1 MQKQAPTVG
10 KLAMIA
16 VFALSC
22 FLILTYLWTSFGGPT
37 PISAKGYRFQAD
49 FEEATQLADNADV
62 RISGVTVGH
71 VKKSEQVDNSTR
83 VEIEIDHR
91 YAPIPNDT
99 EATLRQKT
107 LLGETYV
114 ELTPGSQE
122 SGNLAEGGL
131 LPATQVRPTVE
142 LDEIL
147 RALDKPTRD
156 DLQRFLKGTAR
167 AFAGRG
173 EDVNAALGNLSPF
186 AEDAGD
192 LVRILDTQHRA
203 VRRLISDSGE
213 VFTSLGRR
221 QGQLSGLVR
230 AVDVLLGATAR
241 RNVELAETVRILPTT
256 LRELRPTLAEL
267 ETVSHEARPLVRDLR
282 PAARALE
289 PTLSDALPLAPDLR
303 GLFRDVDRVI
313 TVSEDALPAT
323 TATVEAAHPLF
334 RLLVPVL
341 QEAEPVVDYLGLY
354 EREVVAATA
363 GVAAATQA
371 VEQQG
376 ASTEPI
382 HYLRALVPFTAEGLV
397 AASER
402 FGTNRHNPYFLP
414 GALEKLDKQL
424 ETFDCRNTDNQ
435 SPAGT
440 EAPPCVVAPNLKF
453 QGRSTRFPQL
463 RKQP

>member
-1 MQKQAPTVG
+1 MQKQAPTIG
-10 KLAMIA
+10 KLAMIV

-49 FEEATQLADNADV
+49 FGEATQLADNADV

-71 VKKSEQVDNSTR
+71 VKKSEQVESKTR
-83 VEIEIDHR
+83 VEIEVDER
-91 YAPIPNDT
+91 YAPLPQDT
-99 EATLRQKT
+99 RATLRQKT

-114 ELTPGSQE
+114 ELTPGSE
-122 SGNLAEGGL
+122 ASGDLPDGGL

-147 RALDKPTRD
+147 RALDEPTRR

-173 EDVNAALGNLSPF
+173 EDVSAALGNLAPF

-192 LVRILDTQHRA
+192 LVRVLDTQHRA
-203 VRRLISDSGE
+203 VRRLVSDSGQ
-213 VFTSLGRR
+213 VFESLGRR

-230 AVDVLLGATAR
+230 ALDVLLGATAR
-241 RNVELAETVRILPTT
+241 RNAELTETVRILPTT
-256 LRELRPTLAEL
+256 LRELRPTLAEV
-267 ETVSHEARPLVRDLR
+267 EVVSREARPLVRDLR

-289 PTLSDALPLAPDLR
+289 PTLADALPLAPELR

-313 TVSEDALPAT
+313 DVSEDALPAAT
-323 TATVEAAHPLF
+323 RTVEAAHPLF

-341 QEAEPVVDYLGLY
+341 QEAEPVVEYLGLY
-354 EREVVAATA
+354 EREVIAAFA
-363 GVAAATQA
+363 NVAAATQYA
-371 VEQQG
+371 ESPAG
-376 ASTEPI
+376 GGTPI
-382 HYLRALVPFTAEGLV
+382 HVLRALVPFTAEGLV
-397 AASER
+397 AADER

-414 GALEKLDKQL
+414 GALEKLDTQL
-424 ETFDCRNTDNQ
+424 ETFDCRNADNR
-435 SPAGT
+435 SLAGQ
-440 EAPPCVVAPNLKF
+440 EAPPCVVAPNLEF
-453 QGRSTRFPQL
+453 QGRATRFPQL

>member
-1 MQKQAPTVG
+1 MQKQAPTIG
-10 KLAMIA
+10 KLALIA

-62 RISGVTVGH
+62 RISGVSVGN
-71 VKKSEQVDNSTR
+71 VKKSEQVENKTR
-83 VEIEIDHR
+83 VEIEVDER
-91 YAPIPNDT
+91 YAPLPEDT
-99 EATLRQKT
+99 RATLRQKT

-114 ELTPGSQE
+114 ELTPGSKA
-122 SGNLAEGGL
+122 SGNLPDGGL
-131 LPATQVRPTVE
+131 LPATQIRPTVE

-147 RALDKPTRD
+147 RAFDEPTRD

-173 EDVNAALGNLSPF
+173 EDVNAAVGNLAPF

-192 LVRILDTQHRA
+192 LVRVLDSQQRA
-203 VRRLISDSGE
+203 VRRLVSDGGQ
-213 VFTSLGRR
+213 VFEALGRR
-221 QGQLSGLVR
+221 QGELSGLVR
-230 AVDVLLGATAR
+230 ALDTLLGATAR
-241 RNVELAETVRILPTT
+241 RNAELTETVRILPTT

-267 ETVSHEARPLVRDLR
+267 EVVSREARPLVRDLR

-289 PTLSDALPLAPDLR
+289 PTLSDALPLAPELR

-323 TATVEAAHPLF
+323 TKTVEAAHPLF

-341 QEAEPVVDYLGLY
+341 QEAEPVVDYLGLF
-354 EREVVAATA
+354 EREVIAAYA
-363 GVAAATQA
+363 GVAAATQYA
-371 VEQQG
+371 APPAGGG
-376 ASTEPI
+376 API
-382 HYLRALVPFTAEGLV
+382 HVLRALVPFTAEGLV
-397 AASER
+397 AADER

-414 GALEKLDKQL
+414 GALEKLGEQL
-424 ETFDCRNTDNQ
+424 EAFDCRNVDNRSTPGQ
-435 SPAGT
+435 A
-440 EAPPCVVAPNLKF
+440 APPCVVAPNLEF
-453 QGRSTRFPQL
+453 QGRATRFPQL

>member
-1 MQKQAPTVG
+1 MQKQAPTAG
-10 KLAMIA
+10 KLALIV
-16 VFALSC
+16 VFAMSC

-37 PISAKGYRFQAD
+37 PISAKGYRFHAD
-49 FEEATQLADNADV
+49 FEEATQLAENADV

-71 VKKSEQVDNSTR
+71 VKKSEQVDQSTR
-83 VEIEIDHR
+83 VEIEVDAQ
-91 YAPIPNDT
+91 YAPIPKDT
-99 EATLRQKT
+99 QATLRQKT

-114 ELTPGSQE
+114 ELTPGSEE
-122 SGNLAEGGL
+122 SGDLADGAL

-173 EDVNAALGNLSPF
+173 EDVNASLGNLSPF

-192 LVRILDTQHRA
+192 LVRVLDSQHRA
-203 VRRLISDSGE
+203 VRRLISDSGQ
-213 VFTSLGRR
+213 VFESLGRR

-230 AVDVLLGATAR
+230 SLDVLLGATAR

-267 ETVSHEARPLVRDLR
+267 ETVSREARPLVRDLR

-289 PTLSDALPLAPDLR
+289 PTLSDALPLAPELR
-303 GLFRDVDRVI
+303 GLFGDVDRLI
-313 TVSEDALPAT
+313 TVSEEALPAT

-334 RLLVPVL
+334 KLLVPVL
-341 QEAEPVVDYLGLY
+341 QEAEPVVDYLALY
-354 EREVVAATA
+354 EREIVAATA

-371 VEQQG
+371 TESQG
-376 ASTEPI
+376 AGTDPI

-397 AASER
+397 AADER

-414 GALEKLDKQL
+414 GALEKLGAQL
-424 ETFDCRNTDNQ
+424 ETFDCRNTNNQ
-435 SPAGT
+435 APPAQK
-440 EAPPCVVAPNLKF
+440 APPCVVAPNLEF

-463 RKQP
+463 RKAR

>member
-1 MQKQAPTVG
+1 MQKQAPTAG
-10 KLAMIA
+10 KLALIA

-22 FLILTYLWTSFGGPT
+22 FMILTYLWTSFGGPT

-49 FEEATQLADNADV
+49 FKEATQLADNADV

-71 VKKSEQVDNSTR
+71 VKKLEHVDDSTR
-83 VEIEIDHR
+83 VEIEMEAQ
-91 YAPIPNDT
+91 YAPIPKDT
-99 EATLRQKT
+99 RATLRQKT

-114 ELTPGSQE
+114 ELTPGSKE
-122 SGNLAEGGL
+122 SGELAEGAML
-131 LPATQVRPTVE
+131 SATQIRPTVE

-167 AFAGRG
+167 AFAGRE
-173 EDVNAALGNLSPF
+173 EDVSAALGNLSPF

-192 LVRILDTQHRA
+192 LVRVLDSQHRA
-203 VRRLISDSGE
+203 VRRLISDSGQ
-213 VFTSLGRR
+213 VFESLGRR

-230 AVDVLLGATAR
+230 SLDVLLGATAR

-267 ETVSHEARPLVRDLR
+267 ETVSREARPLVRDLR

-289 PTLSDALPLAPDLR
+289 PTLSDALPLAPELR
-303 GLFRDVDRVI
+303 GLFGDIDRVI

-323 TATVEAAHPLF
+323 TETVEAAHPLF
-334 RLLVPVL
+334 KLLVPVL
-341 QEAEPVVDYLGLY
+341 QEAEPVVDYLSLY
-354 EREVVAATA
+354 EREIVAATA

-371 VEQQG
+371 TESQG
-376 ASTEPI
+376 AGTEPI
-382 HYLRALVPFTAEGLV
+382 HYLRALVPFSPEGLV
-397 AASER
+397 ASEER

-414 GALEKLDKQL
+414 GALEKLNEQL
-424 ETFDCRNTDNQ
+424 ETYDCRNVDNR
-435 SPAGT
+435 SVPGA
-440 EAPPCVVAPNLKF
+440 EAPPCVVAPNLEF

-463 RKQP
+463 RKAR

>member
-267 ETVSHEARPLVRDLR
+267 ETVSREARPLVRDLR
-282 PAARALE
+282 PPARALE

-376 ASTEPI
+376 AGTEPI

-402 FGTNRHNPYFLP
+402 FGTNRHNPYLLP

-424 ETFDCRNTDNQ
+424 ETFDCRNTGNQ
-435 SPAGT
+435 SAPGT